1 MCPCQRLA
9 TVVALYNTAGLR
21 SLALD
26 RESDLAMT
34 AAAPVQPAAPRRG
47 IKALL
52 ARHPLV
58 FFFVLAY
65 AGTWLFEL
73 PYVLS
78 GYGVGL
84 LPTRSPVLLWTSP
97 LTVFMGPFLAAFV
110 MTGAIEGREGV
121 RRLLRRFVLW
131 RVGLRWYLFVFV
143 GIPVIA
149 LLSVVV
155 IPGVLESFAGLSA
168 LAPMSVL
175 GIYVYVLFLGG
186 ALGEEPGWRGFA
198 LPRLQSLHGPLVGSL
213 ILGPLWALWHLPLFF
228 TPWNE
233 LTAFNV
239 VVFVLATTCLA
250 IMYTWVFNNT
260 KGSVLMAILIHASFN
275 GFVTG
280 ILGPLF
286 PAPILEDYGLLPILG
301 GFGVL
306 AVVLVAL
313 TRGRL
318 GYQHYHQDVEEP
330 DSAAAPT

>member
-1 MCPCQRLA
+1 MA
-9 TVVALYNTAGLR
+9 
-21 SLALD
+21 
-26 RESDLAMT
+26 T
-34 AAAPVQPAAPRRG
+34 AAPLQPAAPHRG

-58 FFFVLAY
+58 SFFVIAY
-65 AGTWLFEL
+65 AGTWLVEL

-78 GYGVGL
+78 DYGAGL

-97 LTVFMGPFLAAFV
+97 VAVFTGPFLSAFV
-110 MTGAIEGREGV
+110 MTGVTQGREGV
-121 RRLLRRFVLW
+121 GRFLRRFVLW

-155 IPGVLESFAGLSA
+155 IPGVLGSFEGLGA
-168 LAPMSVL
+168 LAPLSVL

-198 LPRLQSLHGPLVGSL
+198 LPRLQSMHGPLLGSL
-213 ILGPLWALWHLPLFF
+213 ILGVLWALWHLPLFW
-228 TPWNE
+228 TPWNV
-233 LTAFNV
+233 LSAFNV
-239 VVFVLATTCLA
+239 VVFVLTTTCLA

-301 GFGVL
+301 GFGVF

>member
-58 FFFVLAY
+58 SFFVLAF

-78 GYGVGL
+78 EYGAGL

-97 LTVFMGPFLAAFV
+97 VSIFMGPFLAAFV
-110 MTGAIEGREGV
+110 MTGAIEGRDGV
-121 RRLLRRFVLW
+121 GRLLRRFVLW
-131 RVGLRWYLFVFV
+131 RVGFRWYLFAFV

-155 IPGVLESFAGLSA
+155 IPGVLESFEGLGA
-168 LAPMSVL
+168 LAPLSVL
-175 GIYVYVLFLGG
+175 GVFVYVFFLGG

-198 LPRLQSLHGPLVGSL
+198 LPRLQSMHGPLLGTL
-213 ILGPLWALWHLPLFF
+213 ILGPLWALWHLPLFL
-228 TPWNE
+228 TPWNT
-233 LTAFNV
+233 LTTSNV
-239 VVFVLATTCLA
+239 VVFVLATTCFA

-275 GFVTG
+275 ASVTG
-280 ILGPLF
+280 IVAPLF
-286 PAPILEDYGLLPILG
+286 PAPIIDVYGMLILLP
-301 GFGVL
+301 GFGTL

-318 GYQHYHQDVEEP
+318 GYQHYQQEVEEP
-330 DSAAAPT
+330 DPATA

>member
-1 MCPCQRLA
+1 MA
-9 TVVALYNTAGLR
+9 T
-21 SLALD
+21 
-26 RESDLAMT
+26 
-34 AAAPVQPAAPRRG
+34 AAPVQPAAPHRG
-47 IKALL
+47 IRALL

-58 FFFVLAY
+58 SFFVLAY

-97 LTVFMGPFLAAFV
+97 VSVFMGPFLAAFV

-131 RVGLRWYLFVFV
+131 RVGFRWYLFAFV

-149 LLSVVV
+149 VLSVVV
-155 IPGVLESFAGLSA
+155 IPGVLGSFQGLGA
-168 LAPMSVL
+168 LAPLSVL
-175 GIYVYVLFLGG
+175 GVFVYVLFLGG

-198 LPRLQSLHGPLVGSL
+198 LPRLQSLHGPLLGSL
-213 ILGPLWALWHLPLFF
+213 ILGPLWGLWHLPLFF

-233 LTAFNV
+233 LTTFNV
-239 VVFVLATTCLA
+239 VGYVLVTTCLA

-260 KGSVLMAILIHASFN
+260 KGSVLIAVLLHATFN
-275 GFVTG
+275 WTTVAV
-280 ILGPLF
+280 GPLF
-286 PAPILEDYGLLPILG
+286 PAPIFEDYGLLTILG
-301 GFGVL
+301 GFGAF

-318 GYQHYHQDVEEP
+318 GYQNYRQEEEP
-330 DSAAAPT
+330 ATTTAPT

>member
-1 MCPCQRLA
+1 M
-9 TVVALYNTAGLR
+9 
-21 SLALD
+21 
-26 RESDLAMT
+26 M
-34 AAAPVQPAAPRRG
+34 PVS
-47 IKALL
+47 I
-52 ARHPLV
+52 
-58 FFFVLAY
+58 
-65 AGTWLFEL
+65 
-73 PYVLS
+73 
-78 GYGVGL
+78 
-84 LPTRSPVLLWTSP
+84 
-97 LTVFMGPFLAAFV
+97 FMGPFLAAFV
-110 MTGAIEGREGV
+110 MTGVTEGRAGV
-121 RRLLRRFVLW
+121 RRFLRRFVLW
-131 RVGLRWYLFVFV
+131 RVGLRWYLFVLVGVPALFV
-143 GIPVIA
+143 
-149 LLSVVV
+149 LSLIVL
-155 IPGVLESFAGLSA
+155 PGVLGSFQGLGA
-168 LAPMSVL
+168 LLPPLSLL
-175 GIYVYVLFLGG
+175 GWFVYAFFPGG

-198 LPRLQSLHGPLVGSL
+198 LPRLQSLHGPLLGSL
-213 ILGPLWALWHLPLFF
+213 ILGPLWALWHLPLFL

-239 VVFVLATTCLA
+239 VVFVLATTCFA

-260 KGSVLMAILIHASFN
+260 KGSVLMAILVHSSFN

>member
-1 MCPCQRLA
+1 MA
-9 TVVALYNTAGLR
+9 N
-21 SLALD
+21 
-26 RESDLAMT
+26 
-34 AAAPVQPAAPRRG
+34 AAPVQPAAPRRG

-58 FFFVLAY
+58 SFFVLAY
-65 AGTWLFEL
+65 AGTWLTEL

-78 GYGVGL
+78 EDGSGL
-84 LPTRSPVLLWTSP
+84 LPYSSPLLIWTSP

-110 MTGAIEGREGV
+110 MTGTTEGREGV
-121 RRLLRRFVLW
+121 GRFLRRFVLW
-131 RVGLRWYLFVFV
+131 RVGFRWYLFAFV
-143 GIPVIA
+143 AIPVIA
-149 LLSVVV
+149 VLSVVV
-155 IPGVLESFAGLSA
+155 IPGVLGSFEGLGA
-168 LAPMSVL
+168 LVPLSLL
-175 GIYVYVLFLGG
+175 GVFVYVLFLGG

-198 LPRLQSLHGPLVGSL
+198 LPRLQSLHGPLVGTL

-275 GFVTG
+275 ASVTG
-280 ILGPLF
+280 ILAPLF
-286 PAPILEDYGLLPILG
+286 PAPILEDYGLLPLLG
-301 GFGVL
+301 GFGAF
-306 AVVLVAL
+306 AVVLFAL

-318 GYQHYHQDVEEP
+318 GYRAEAEATLP
-330 DSAAAPT
+330 DATGVAHVR

>member
-1 MCPCQRLA
+1 MA
-9 TVVALYNTAGLR
+9 T
-21 SLALD
+21 
-26 RESDLAMT
+26 
-34 AAAPVQPAAPRRG
+34 AAPVHPAAPHTG
-47 IKALL
+47 IRALL
-52 ARHPLV
+52 ASHPLV

-78 GYGVGL
+78 EYGVGL
-84 LPTRSPVLLWTSP
+84 LPTRSPVLLWTAPVS
-97 LTVFMGPFLAAFV
+97 VFMGPFLAAFV
-110 MTGAIEGREGV
+110 MTGATEGREGV
-121 RRLLRRFVLW
+121 HRFLRRFVLW
-131 RVGLRWYLFVFV
+131 RVGLRWYLFALL

-149 LLSVVV
+149 VLNVVV
-155 IPGVLESFAGLSA
+155 IPGVLGSFQGLGA
-168 LAPMSVL
+168 LAPL
-175 GIYVYVLFLGG
+175 
-186 ALGEEPGWRGFA
+186 
-198 LPRLQSLHGPLVGSL
+198 SLLGSL

-280 ILGPLF
+280 ILTPLF

-301 GFGVL
+301 GFGAF
-306 AVVLVAL
+306 AVVLVAM

-318 GYQHYHQDVEEP
+318 GYRHFHEAERAQGSAQYPRSPARPATIPNRRASRWSLGALPRPQHLASTP
-330 DSAAAPT
+330 DPGVGGARRV

>member
-1 MCPCQRLA
+1 MA
-9 TVVALYNTAGLR
+9 T
-21 SLALD
+21 
-26 RESDLAMT
+26 
-34 AAAPVQPAAPRRG
+34 AAPVHPAAPHTG
-47 IKALL
+47 IRALL

-58 FFFVLAY
+58 SFFVLAY

-84 LPTRSPVLLWTSP
+84 LPTSSPVLLWTAPVS
-97 LTVFMGPFLAAFV
+97 VFMGPFLAAFV
-110 MTGAIEGREGV
+110 MTGATEGREGV

-131 RVGLRWYLFVFV
+131 RVGFRWYLFAFV

-149 LLSVVV
+149 VLSVVV
-155 IPGVLESFAGLSA
+155 IPGVLGSFQGLGA
-168 LAPMSVL
+168 LAPLSVL
-175 GIYVYVLFLGG
+175 GIFVYVLFLGG

-198 LPRLQSLHGPLVGSL
+198 LPRLQSLHGPLLGSL

-280 ILGPLF
+280 ILTPLF
-286 PAPILEDYGLLPILG
+286 PAPILSDYGLLPILG
-301 GFGVL
+301 GFGVF

-318 GYQHYHQDVEEP
+318 GYQHYQQDVLVPATAHGKGADEIIEGK
-330 DSAAAPT
+330 